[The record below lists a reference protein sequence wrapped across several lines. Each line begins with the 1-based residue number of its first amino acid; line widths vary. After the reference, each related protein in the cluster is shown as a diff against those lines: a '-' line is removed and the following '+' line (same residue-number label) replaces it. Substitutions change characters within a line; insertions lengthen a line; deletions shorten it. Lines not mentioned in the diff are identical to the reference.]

1 LTILKYNITVKKAPS
16 TDIDAGL
23 FYLFLSVL
31 IVQYSL
37 VHNNFYGR
45 SEVGVAVNLT
55 TEYGRIDISEEAIKV
70 IAGSAAM
77 ECYGLVGMASRK
89 QLKDGIAE
97 LLGRENLA
105 RGVEVNLDNHRL
117 AIHLYIIVSYGTK
130 ISEVA
135 HNIQLKVK
143 YVLNEIVGL
152 EVDQVNIVVQGV
164 RVSS

>member
-1 LTILKYNITVKKAPS
+1 MAIQL
-16 TDIDAGL
+16 D
-23 FYLFLSVL
+23 
-31 IVQYSL
+31 
-37 VHNNFYGR
+37 
-45 SEVGVAVNLT
+45 
-55 TEYGRIDISEEAIKV
+55 TEYGHIDISDEAIAV

-89 QLKDGIAE
+89 QFKDGIAE

-105 RGVEVNLDNHRL
+105 RGVEVSLENNRL

-135 HNIQLKVK
+135 HNIQQKVK

-152 EVDQVNIVVQGV
+152 DVAEVGIVVQGV